1 VYKMKKIILN
11 AVKYFAFLFL
21 IIKAFSYI
29 LNKGDFKEIGLQT
42 LLIAVFSIEIS
53 IRDYNKI

>member
-1 VYKMKKIILN
+1 MKKIILN

-21 IIKAFSYI
+21 IIEAFSYI

>member
-1 VYKMKKIILN
+1 MKKIILN